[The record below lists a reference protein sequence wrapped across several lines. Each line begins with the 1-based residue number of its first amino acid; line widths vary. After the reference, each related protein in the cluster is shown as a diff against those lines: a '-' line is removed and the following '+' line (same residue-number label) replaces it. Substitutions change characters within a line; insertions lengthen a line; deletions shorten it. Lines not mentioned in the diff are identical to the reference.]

1 MQLEVAASECINTR
15 QPVLEREGRTV
26 AHTQTSVLSASFV
39 PVVKSFDGAKYRAE
53 ADLVAQARD
62 GKEEAFADLVKPYLP
77 KIYRV
82 AFRIAGNREDAEDI
96 SQQALLKAFTHIGQ
110 FHGEARFSTW
120 VTRITINEGLMK
132 MRERRNEETH
142 FCEEV
147 VREEGP
153 AAIDKLRA
161 GESYHPD
168 NMFWKRE
175 RKRALRKAI
184 NGLRS
189 TSRAVVWMLGLEEKR
204 SKEVA
209 HRLNMSEAAVKAQ
222 FMRARYRLR
231 ECLTDR
237 V

>member
-1 MQLEVAASECINTR
+1 MAHMQPNLASSNFG
-15 QPVLEREGRTV
+15 P
-26 AHTQTSVLSASFV
+26 A
-39 PVVKSFDGAKYRAE
+39 VKPYDDAKYRKE
-53 ADLVAQARD
+53 AQLVTQTRAGD
-62 GKEEAFADLVKPYLP
+62 EDAFADLVKPYMP

-82 AFRIAGNREDAEDI
+82 ALRIAGNREDAEDI
-96 SQQALLKAFTHIGQ
+96 SQQALLKAYTHISQ
-110 FHGEARFSTW
+110 FHGDARFSTW

-132 MRERRNEETH
+132 MRKRRNEETH
-142 FCEEV
+142 FCDEV
-147 VREEGP
+147 TREEGIS
-153 AAIDKLRA
+153 AVDKLRA
-161 GESYHPD
+161 GESYQPD

-175 RKRALRKAI
+175 RMLALRKAI
-184 NGLRS
+184 NGLRR
-189 TSRAVVWMLGLEEKR
+189 TSRAVVCMLGLEEKR